1 MQKMPNLLHVR
12 IKPVQIDDL
21 IMRSSRPKSAVL
33 IFICMLKVNLS
44 NNIKILDYSDQFFL
58 LFNILLV
65 SHYYFL
71 LNFRSNKLMVYPI
84 QI

>member
-33 IFICMLKVNLS
+33 IFICKLKVNLPK
-44 NNIKILDYSDQFFL
+44 NIKILDYFDQFFL
-58 LFNILLV
+58 LFNNFLV

-71 LNFRSNKLMVYPI
+71 LNFVLISIVYPI
-84 QI
+84 